1 MKPKNDYYATL
12 GVLPSIDDVALT
24 AVCRA
29 LLKKYHPDVAKGQN
43 TDRRAA
49 DIIEAYRVLGDA
61 DQRKAYDSARRD
73 VKSERRKQEDTWSA
87 NQADMWAASEE
98 NLWATREENLR
109 AEREE
114 NQRSA
119 KTRKQPG
126 LLHSLVTMWL
136 VSFAVRSLVTAGI
149 LAFFAMGPG
158 GGMLVDVAKSLN
170 ALSTLGNVNF
180 RLPLPF
186 ADAPNP
192 SHNSVSQGVRGDSM
206 QNKQVAVVKFG
217 EPGYWSSEIRTMSM
231 KVIHLVKS
239 DSDASAGR

>member
-1 MKPKNDYYATL
+1 
-12 GVLPSIDDVALT
+12 
-24 AVCRA
+24 
-29 LLKKYHPDVAKGQN
+29 
-43 TDRRAA
+43 
-49 DIIEAYRVLGDA
+49 
-61 DQRKAYDSARRD
+61 
-73 VKSERRKQEDTWSA
+73 
-87 NQADMWAASEE
+87 
-98 NLWATREENLR
+98 
-109 AEREE
+109 
-114 NQRSA
+114 
-119 KTRKQPG
+119 
-126 LLHSLVTMWL
+126 
-136 VSFAVRSLVTAGI
+136 VTAGV

-192 SHNSVSQGVRGDSM
+192 SHNSVSQGVRDDSM